1 MIFVKLNKIFGLSLL
16 FVIVIDAS
24 TISCKD
30 KTTYGLMDCQKVEL
44 EKYTKKMHKYFIKAL
59 QIQEDKKLIEIMKK
73 SQVKWVAY
81 EDSECRAVYQI
92 WAHGTIRGLMAGGCM
107 LRMIKQRTHD
117 IWENYLNN
125 GELSSTILPEPIFEE
140 KK

>member
-1 MIFVKLNKIFGLSLL
+1 MKLNKIFGLSLL
-16 FVIVIDAS
+16 FVTVIDAS

-30 KTTYGLMDCQKVEL
+30 QTTYGLMDCQKVEL

-73 SQVKWVAY
+73 SQVKWVVY
-81 EDSECRAVYQI
+81 EDSKCRAVYQI
-92 WAHGTIRGLMAGGCM
+92 WAHGTISGLMAGGCM

-125 GELSSTILPEPIFEE
+125 GELSSTILPEPVFEE